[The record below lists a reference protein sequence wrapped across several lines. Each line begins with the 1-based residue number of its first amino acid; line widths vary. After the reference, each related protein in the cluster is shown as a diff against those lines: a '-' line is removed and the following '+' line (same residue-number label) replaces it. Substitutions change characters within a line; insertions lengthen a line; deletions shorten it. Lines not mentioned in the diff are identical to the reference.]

1 MKTLKWILVCIVFL
15 LILGGCGESPD
26 PAPEPVP
33 AQPEAEPVELKEF
46 SFWHSGM
53 MANDCFVFTV
63 RQVEEDVILYLEENF
78 SGGVVLDGPVDP
90 AVLEQL
96 EMIAGK
102 YDLVSWDGFNE
113 SSSDVLDGSAF
124 SLSMTLADG
133 QTVDA
138 QGNNAFPGRDNEAE
152 SEILQIYRSLLPD
165 EYLTEVE

>member
-1 MKTLKWILVCIVFL
+1 MKAMKWIILFIIFL

-33 AQPEAEPVELKEF
+33 AQPEAEPVDLKEF

-53 MANDCFVFTV
+53 MADDCFVFTV

-78 SGGVVLDGPVDP
+78 SGGVVLDGPIDS

-102 YDLVSWDGFNE
+102 YDLVSWNGFNE
-113 SSSDVLDGSAF
+113 SCSDVLDGSAF

-133 QTVDA
+133 RTVDA
-138 QGNNAFPGRDNEAE
+138 QGNNAFPGGYNEAE

>member
-1 MKTLKWILVCIVFL
+1 MKAMKWIILCIVFL
-15 LILGGCGESPD
+15 LILGGCGESPE

-53 MANDCFVFTV
+53 MAEDCFVFTV
-63 RQVEEDVILYLEENF
+63 RQVEEDVILSLEENF

-113 SSSDVLDGSAF
+113 SSSGVLDGSAF

-133 QTVDA
+133 RTITA
-138 QGNNAFPGRDNEAE
+138 HGNNAFPEGYSEAV
-152 SEILQIYRSLLPD
+152 SEILEIYRSLLPD
-165 EYLTEVE
+165 EYQME

>member
-1 MKTLKWILVCIVFL
+1 MKAMKWIILCIVFL
-15 LILGGCGESPD
+15 LILGGCGESPE

-53 MANDCFVFTV
+53 MAEDCFVFTV
-63 RQVEEDVILYLEENF
+63 RQVEEDVILSLEENF
-78 SGGVVLDGPVDP
+78 SGGAVLDGPVDP

-113 SSSDVLDGSAF
+113 SSSGVLDGSAF

-133 QTVDA
+133 RTVEA
-138 QGNNAFPGRDNEAE
+138 QGNNAFPTGYGSVSETIHALYRD
-152 SEILQIYRSLLPD
+152 LLPG
-165 EYLTEVE
+165 EEQE

>member
-1 MKTLKWILVCIVFL
+1 MKAMKWIILCIVFL
-15 LILGGCGESPD
+15 LILGGCGESPE

-53 MANDCFVFTV
+53 MAEDCFVFTV
-63 RQVEEDVILYLEENF
+63 RQVEEDVILSLEENF
-78 SGGVVLDGPVDP
+78 SGGAVLDGPVDP

-113 SSSDVLDGSAF
+113 SSSGVLDGSAF

-133 QTVDA
+133 RTVEA
-138 QGNNAFPGRDNEAE
+138 QGNNAFPGWYNEAA
-152 SEILQIYRSLLPD
+152 SEIMDIYRSLLPD
-165 EYLTEVE
+165 DSEME

>member
-1 MKTLKWILVCIVFL
+1 MKVLTWILCITCIATL
-15 LILGGCGESPD
+15 ALPGGCGESPE

-53 MANDCFVFTV
+53 MAEDCFVFTV
-63 RQVEEDVILYLEENF
+63 RQVEEDVILSLEENF

-102 YDLVSWDGFNE
+102 YDLVSWDGFHE
-113 SSSDVLDGSAF
+113 SNSDVLDGSAF

-133 QTVDA
+133 RTVEA
-138 QGNNAFPGRDNEAE
+138 QGNNAFPTGYGSVSETIHALYRD
-152 SEILQIYRSLLPD
+152 LLPG
-165 EYLTEVE
+165 EEQE